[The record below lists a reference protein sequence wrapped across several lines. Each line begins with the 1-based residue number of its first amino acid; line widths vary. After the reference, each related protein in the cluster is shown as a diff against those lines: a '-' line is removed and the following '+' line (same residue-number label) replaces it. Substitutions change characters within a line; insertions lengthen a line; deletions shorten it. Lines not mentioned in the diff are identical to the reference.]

1 MPPTTLGTLPSIT
14 ANLQASMQS
23 YQSSVEALASME
35 LNDPSDVAVLA
46 AVSSEM
52 SNAEYQVEAAAEISK
67 SQDDV
72 MGRLIDIYA

>member
-1 MPPTTLGTLPSIT
+1 MMSISSTYNSVT

-35 LNDPSDVAVLA
+35 LNDPADVAALA
-46 AVSSEM
+46 AISSDM

-72 MGRLIDIYA
+72 MGQLIDIFA